1 MSVLQSGCAILK
13 FVLCRRGS
21 KGIRIVVAE
30 EVFGNTRGLA
40 TADRKA
46 VNRLFERSVDAR
58 EIVSLDLARE
68 MVFLAEKLRRRIG
81 VLINRQGR
89 IVSVV
94 LGTKEILYL
103 PDLGRY
109 RLGRSR
115 LRNLR
120 FVFTDLSKNKN
131 EAHIPYDIF
140 ADLERLRFDMVVSL
154 RNAPNRVSMSY
165 AYLVPDIGTDAAKA
179 RVERVRDLGAHTCDF
194 LEQIDLV
201 EQSLQSEIISLDSD
215 AVGAVLVGVYEPS
228 NNDHQNSLYEL
239 RELARTAGITIL
251 DEVIQRRRIDPKTFI
266 GSGKLEELVL
276 RCLRI
281 GGEMLIF
288 DSELKP
294 SQWRSITNSTD
305 LKVLDRSMLILDIF
319 AQRARSSDG
328 RLQVELAQLK
338 YNLPRLVEKDGGLS
352 RLSGGIGGRGPG
364 ETKLEVSRRRVR
376 DRITELERRL
386 DKVRQSRDFR
396 RGRRRQNQVQLVS
409 IVGYTNVGKSTLFNA
424 VTKSDVLAEDKLFA
438 TLDPSQRKL
447 FIPFSASEESENER
461 YDKAPGRSVVLSDT
475 VGFIRALP
483 VELESAFRATLE
495 ELYDASVLLHVVDA
509 SDPEA
514 IEKYHAVRR
523 ILEHMELA
531 HLPELIVANK
541 IDEVSGSELVSTNQ
555 MFSDLS
561 NNKIIPV
568 SALQRLGFDELLSAI
583 SRQLAEERVHTN
595 QWQSA

>member
-1 MSVLQSGCAILK
+1 
-13 FVLCRRGS
+13 
-21 KGIRIVVAE
+21 VAE

-40 TADRKA
+40 TADKKA
-46 VNRLFERSVDAR
+46 VQRLFERSVDAR
-58 EIVSLDLARE
+58 EIISLDLARE
-68 MVFLAEKLRRRIG
+68 MVALAEKMRRRVG

-89 IVSVV
+89 IEAVMV
-94 LGTKEILYL
+94 GTKEILYL

-109 RLGRSR
+109 RLSRSR

-120 FVFTDLSKNKN
+120 FVFTDLSKNKT
-131 EAHIPYDIF
+131 EASIPYDIF

-154 RNAPNRVSMSY
+154 RNAPNRVSMSF
-165 AYLVPDIGTDAAKA
+165 AYLVPEKGADAAHSRTETVK
-179 RVERVRDLGAHTCDF
+179 DLGAFKSDF
-194 LEQIDLV
+194 LEKIEEI
-201 EQSLQSEIISLDSD
+201 EQGLQSEIVVLDSD
-215 AVGAVLVGVYEPS
+215 AVGAVLVGVYDPG
-228 NNDHQNSLYEL
+228 NTDYKNSLAEL
-239 RELARTAGITIL
+239 RELARTAGITIM
-251 DEVIQRRRIDPKTFI
+251 DEIVQRRRIDPRTFI

-294 SQWRSITNSTD
+294 SQWRSIINSTE

-376 DRITELERRL
+376 DRISELEKRL
-386 DKVRQSRDFR
+386 GKVRQSRDFR
-396 RGRRRQNQVQLVS
+396 RSRRRQNQIQLVS

-424 VTKSDVLAEDKLFA
+424 LTKSSVLAEDKLFA

-447 FIPFSASEESENER
+447 FIPCVQSQTDEE
-461 YDKAPGRSVVLSDT
+461 YATFPGRSVVLSDT

-495 ELYDASVLLHVVDA
+495 ELYDASLLLHVVDA
-509 SDPEA
+509 ADPEA
-514 IEKYHAVRR
+514 REKYQAVRR
-523 ILEHMELA
+523 ILDSMELGDI
-531 HLPELIVANK
+531 PELVVANK
-541 IDEVSGSELVSTNQ
+541 VDQLEKETDFEWFQDGKA
-555 MFSDLS
+555 LS
-561 NNKIIPV
+561 V
-568 SALQRLGFDELLSAI
+568 SALRRDGFEDLLVAI
-583 SRQLAEERVHTN
+583 DGKIPKTHWAAN
-595 QWQSA
+595 Q

>member
-1 MSVLQSGCAILK
+1 M
-13 FVLCRRGS
+13 
-21 KGIRIVVAE
+21 AE

-40 TADRKA
+40 TADKKA
-46 VNRLFERSVDAR
+46 VQRLFERSVDAR
-58 EIVSLDLARE
+58 EIISLDLARE
-68 MVFLAEKLRRRIG
+68 MVALAEKMRRRVG

-89 IVSVV
+89 IEAVMV
-94 LGTKEILYL
+94 GTKEILYL

-109 RLGRSR
+109 RLSRSR

-120 FVFTDLSKNKN
+120 FVFTDLSKNKT
-131 EAHIPYDIF
+131 EASIPYDIF

-154 RNAPNRVSMSY
+154 RNAPNRVSMSF
-165 AYLVPDIGTDAAKA
+165 AYLVPEKGADAAHSRTETVK
-179 RVERVRDLGAHTCDF
+179 DLGAFKSDF
-194 LEQIDLV
+194 LEKIEEI
-201 EQSLQSEIISLDSD
+201 EQGLQSEIVVLDSD
-215 AVGAVLVGVYEPS
+215 AVGAVLVGVYDPG
-228 NNDHQNSLYEL
+228 NTDYKNSLAEL
-239 RELARTAGITIL
+239 RELARTAGITIM
-251 DEVIQRRRIDPKTFI
+251 DEIVQRRRIDPRTFI

-294 SQWRSITNSTD
+294 SQWRSIINSTE

-376 DRITELERRL
+376 DRISELEKRL
-386 DKVRQSRDFR
+386 GKVRQSRDFR
-396 RGRRRQNQVQLVS
+396 RSRRRQNQIQLVS

-424 VTKSDVLAEDKLFA
+424 LTKSSVLAEDKLFA

-447 FIPFSASEESENER
+447 FIPCVQSQTDEE
-461 YDKAPGRSVVLSDT
+461 YATFPGRSVVLSDT

-495 ELYDASVLLHVVDA
+495 ELYDASLLLHVVDA
-509 SDPEA
+509 ADPEA
-514 IEKYHAVRR
+514 REKYQAVRR
-523 ILEHMELA
+523 ILDSMELGDI
-531 HLPELIVANK
+531 PELVVANK
-541 IDEVSGSELVSTNQ
+541 VDQLEKETDFEWFQDGKA
-555 MFSDLS
+555 LS
-561 NNKIIPV
+561 V
-568 SALQRLGFDELLSAI
+568 SALRRDGFEDLLVAI
-583 SRQLAEERVHTN
+583 DGKIPKTHWAAN
-595 QWQSA
+595 Q